1 MPKIIVGFVVAMFMA
16 TSAFAEIE
24 GEGTCRAAWMLWDW
38 IYNGEMNH
46 ACTRLNYGDCPDICS
61 AYDVDYSDCYNSC
74 QQLFDDMNAVNDLCY
89 AADGG
94 EVHKDVWLEYARTWC
109 DYPYQMPY
117 HLRFGNVANPEDS
130 EEILY
135 GAFEDLAF
143 ADNQTTVRCYNGDSD
158 NGMTTRYLTVCDCAG
173 RMDDL
178 YSWYDYC
185 STSIY
190 EEDEIN
196 TCILG
201 DDGMTTLLCVPFEE
215 AFNNDGCSNICFCEG
230 SDGEQVAGEWHDT
243 GNGRVYSS
251 VFEFIDLNSGRAESV
266 SNSAALAFGCSY
278 TEFNEW
284 ACQSGYYMSGANV
297 CSACP
302 SHSSGAQTSS
312 YANMDDVSACYVP
325 VGKYSDTTGAYEIGP
340 SNCEYKK

>member
-1 MPKIIVGFVVAMFMA
+1 M
-16 TSAFAEIE
+16 
-24 GEGTCRAAWMLWDW
+24 
-38 IYNGEMNH
+38 
-46 ACTRLNYGDCPDICS
+46 
-61 AYDVDYSDCYNSC
+61 
-74 QQLFDDMNAVNDLCY
+74 
-89 AADGG
+89 
-94 EVHKDVWLEYARTWC
+94 HKDVWFEYARTWC

-215 AFNNDGCSNICFCEG
+215 AKIVPIGCSPPRN
-230 SDGEQVAGEWHDT
+230 VAA
-243 GNGRVYSS
+243 
-251 VFEFIDLNSGRAESV
+251 IPLNPMPG
-266 SNSAALAFGCSY
+266 
-278 TEFNEW
+278 TD
-284 ACQSGYYMSGANV
+284 V
-297 CSACP
+297 CVVD
-302 SHSSGAQTSS
+302 HS
-312 YANMDDVSACYVP
+312 
-325 VGKYSDTTGAYEIGP
+325 
-340 SNCEYKK
+340 